1 MQRKFG
7 GKNGKKADKN
17 IFLQYKFCTWT
28 SKSKQKNWEK
38 NSSQKNHIKM

>member
-28 SKSKQKNWEK
+28 SKSKQKNWGK
-38 NSSQKNHIKM
+38 KFTKNHVKM